1 MPEWKRHLAALLS
14 GPYDGW
20 GGIARLARDLG
31 LRQAYTV
38 STWAD
43 GKHRPKAYNRAKLE
57 RLAAE
62 YALQAQRGGI
72 QCTRSRLKD
81 NPS

>member
-57 RLAAE
+57 RLAA
-62 YALQAQRGGI
+62 QCVDRRGGAGARKS
-72 QCTRSRLKD
+72 QGSRP
-81 NPS
+81 NHA